1 LYFSHETQ
9 HYEVLLV
16 DYPVRSSGMLRAW
29 RDALALFCQTLPRRV
44 YHQPWKFIA
53 YQSNFHL
60 LAA

>member
-1 LYFSHETQ
+1 
-9 HYEVLLV
+9 
-16 DYPVRSSGMLRAW
+16 MLRAW